1 MSNTPLHHFCN
12 REFVEQLCDLQ
23 DRNVLLLMVDGS
35 AVFGRIARI
44 DDCVLSVVPPI
55 GVTALNFVQFRPPN
69 GTLPLPLIL
78 SQMFIDVCDIAHV
91 IEGPFIFSPLFP
103 FLFPGAL
110 GAADGAAVGTPVPPA
125 VQSIIE
131 QITTGAQGQGL
142 RSEPSAAIPGRQQRE
157 LLEELCELEG
167 QNIAITTL
175 GGWTIGGQLGEVD
188 DCVALISTGTS
199 IFPPIVFLG
208 VVLVFGPAFPLGFIV
223 LLGTFRV
230 WSNLKTLTQVILP

>member
-1 MSNTPLHHFCN
+1 MSNTPLHHLCN
-12 REFVEQLCDLQ
+12 REFVEQLCDLR

-44 DDCVLSVVPPI
+44 DDCVLSVVPPV

-69 GTLPLPLIL
+69 PTLPLPLIV
-78 SQMFIDVCDIAHV
+78 SQIFIDVCDIAHV
-91 IEGPFIFSPLFP
+91 IEGPFVISPL
-103 FLFPGAL
+103 LAL
-110 GAADGAAVGTPVPPA
+110 IGSAITATGTTISPA
-125 VQSIIE
+125 VQSIVQ
-131 QITTGAQGQGL
+131 QITEGTGAQ
-142 RSEPSAAIPGRQQRE
+142 RNAPAAAVAGRQQCE
-157 LLEELCELEG
+157 LIEELEELEG

-188 DCVALISTGTS
+188 DCVSVISTGTS

-208 VVLVFGPAFPLGFIV
+208 VVLVFGPAFPLGFTV

-230 WSNLKTLTQVILP
+230 WSNLRTLTEVILP

>member
-12 REFVEQLCDLQ
+12 REFVEQLCDLR

-35 AVFGRIARI
+35 AVFGRISRI
-44 DDCVLSVVPPI
+44 DDLVLSVVPPV

-69 GTLPLPLIL
+69 ATLPLPLIV
-78 SQMFIDVCDIAHV
+78 SQIFIDVCDIAHV
-91 IEGPFIFSPLFP
+91 IEGPFIISPL
-103 FLFPGAL
+103 L
-110 GAADGAAVGTPVPPA
+110 GILGGAAVAADVVGAATVNTTLPSS
-125 VQSIIE
+125 VQAIVQ
-131 QITTGAQGQGL
+131 QITEGSSPL
-142 RSEPSAAIPGRQQRE
+142 RSEPSEAINGRQQCE
-157 LLEELCELEG
+157 LIEELAELEG

-175 GGWTIGGQLGEVD
+175 GGWTIGGQLGEID
-188 DCVALISTGTS
+188 GCVSVISTGTS

-230 WSNLKTLTQVILP
+230 WSNLNTLTQVILP

>member
-12 REFVEQLCDLQ
+12 REFVKQLCDLQ

-44 DDCVLSVVPPI
+44 DDCVLSVVPPV

-78 SQMFIDVCDIAHV
+78 SQIFIDVCDIAHA
-91 IEGPFIFSPLFP
+91 IEGPFVFSPLFP
-103 FLFPGAL
+103 LHLPG
-110 GAADGAAVGTPVPPA
+110 GIGPNGVDAAGTQIPPA

-131 QITTGAQGQGL
+131 QITTGTGAQGF
-142 RSEPSAAIPGRQQRE
+142 RSEPSAALPGRQQHE
-157 LLEELCELEG
+157 LLEELCDLEG

-188 DCVALISTGTS
+188 DCVSLISTGTS

>member
-1 MSNTPLHHFCN
+1 MSNTPLHHLCN
-12 REFVEQLCDLQ
+12 REFVEQLCELQ

-44 DDCVLSVVPPI
+44 DDCVLSVVPPV

-78 SQMFIDVCDIAHV
+78 SQIFIDVCNIAHV

-103 FLFPGAL
+103 IIGPGA
-110 GAADGAAVGTPVPPA
+110 AAAGIAVPPQ
-125 VQSIIE
+125 VQAIAE
-131 QITTGAQGQGL
+131 QITAGTQGL
-142 RSEPSAAIPGRQQRE
+142 RNDPSAVVAGRQQCE
-157 LLEELCELEG
+157 LIEELEDLEG

-208 VVLVFGPAFPLGFIV
+208 VVLVFGPAFPFGFIV

>member
-1 MSNTPLHHFCN
+1 MSNTPLHHLCN
-12 REFVEQLCDLQ
+12 REFVEQLCELQ

-44 DDCVLSVVPPI
+44 DDCVLSVVPPV

-78 SQMFIDVCDIAHV
+78 SQIFIDVCNIAHV

-103 FLFPGAL
+103 IIGPGA
-110 GAADGAAVGTPVPPA
+110 AAAGITVPPQ
-125 VQSIIE
+125 VQAIAE
-131 QITTGAQGQGL
+131 QITAGTQGL
-142 RSEPSAAIPGRQQRE
+142 RNDPSAAVAGRQQCE
-157 LLEELCELEG
+157 LIEELEDLEG

-208 VVLVFGPAFPLGFIV
+208 VVLVFGPAFPFGFIV

-230 WSNLKTLTQVILP
+230 WSNLRTLTQVILP

>member
-1 MSNTPLHHFCN
+1 MSTTPLHHLCN
-12 REFVEQLCDLQ
+12 REFVEQLCDLR

-44 DDCVLSVVPPI
+44 DDCVLSVVPPV

-69 GTLPLPLIL
+69 GTLPLPLIV
-78 SQMFIDVCDIAHV
+78 SQIFIDVCDIAHV
-91 IEGPFIFSPLFP
+91 IEGPFVFSPLFP
-103 FLFPGAL
+103 LIGL
-110 GAADGAAVGTPVPPA
+110 GGMVTAEAAVPPA
-125 VQSIIE
+125 VQSIVE
-131 QITTGAQGQGL
+131 QITTGTQGL
-142 RSEPSAAIPGRQQRE
+142 RNEPSSVIPGRQQCE
-157 LLEELCELEG
+157 LLEELDELEG

-188 DCVALISTGTS
+188 DCVSLISTGTS